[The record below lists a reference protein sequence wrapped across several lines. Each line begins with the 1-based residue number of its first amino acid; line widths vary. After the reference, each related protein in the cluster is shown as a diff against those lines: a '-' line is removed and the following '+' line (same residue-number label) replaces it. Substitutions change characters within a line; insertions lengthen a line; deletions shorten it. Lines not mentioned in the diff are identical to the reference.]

1 VWVVPERN
9 VRKIEVLFSPAE
21 FEALSGRDLSG
32 TTCVVFD
39 VLRATSSIITALAN
53 GAEAVIPVCTIEE
66 AVREKQHDNDVL
78 LAGERDG
85 FRITSKLTG
94 SVDFDFGN
102 SPREFA
108 KANLADKTIVM
119 TTTNGTRALKAC
131 LGAKEILVG
140 SFLNLAAV
148 AEYLHTR
155 QVDDLLLVCS
165 GTNEEASYEDL
176 LGAGALANE
185 VWNLF
190 RDGHIAD
197 SAQMARNIFLA
208 AQNDLP
214 GAMQF
219 ARNGRRLLGIPELR
233 DDVAFCLRR
242 DVFPLIATM
251 DRDCKI
257 QRFEPSVRK

>member
-1 VWVVPERN
+1 MK
-9 VRKIEVLFSPAE
+9 KIEVLFSPAE
-21 FEALSGRDLSG
+21 FEALSRRDLSG

-39 VLRATSSIITALAN
+39 VLRATSSIITAFAN
-53 GAEAVIPVCTIEE
+53 GANTVIPVATIEE
-66 AVREKQHDNDVL
+66 ALREKERNKKVL
-78 LAGERDG
+78 LAGERNG

-94 SVDFDFGN
+94 SVDFDCGN

-108 KANLADKTIVM
+108 AAPRLGRTIVM

-131 LGAKEILVG
+131 LGAKEIVVG
-140 SFLNLAAV
+140 SFLNLLRV
-148 AEYLHTR
+148 AEYLQAR

-185 VWNLF
+185 VWDVF
-190 RDGHIAD
+190 REGHVAD
-197 SAQMARNIFLA
+197 SAQMARSIFLA
-208 AQNDLP
+208 AQNNLL

-233 DDVAFCLRR
+233 DDVAFCLQR
-242 DVFPLIATM
+242 DVFPIIATM

-257 QRFEPSVRK
+257 QPFEPLVRK

>member
-1 VWVVPERN
+1 

-21 FEALSGRDLSG
+21 FEALSRRELSG

-53 GAEAVIPVCTIEE
+53 GAEAVIPVATIEE
-66 AVREKQHDNDVL
+66 ALREKQRNNDVL

-108 KANLADKTIVM
+108 EAKLGRKTIVM

-131 LGAKEILVG
+131 LGAKEIVVG
-140 SFLNLAAV
+140 GFLNLAEV
-148 AEYLHTR
+148 AEYVQAR

-165 GTNEEASYEDL
+165 GTYEEASYEDL
-176 LGAGALANE
+176 LGAGALANA
-185 VWNLF
+185 VWHRF
-190 RDGHIAD
+190 EEGHVAD
-197 SAQMARNIFLA
+197 SAQIARNTFLA
-208 AQNDLP
+208 AQNDLI

-233 DDVAFCLRR
+233 EDVPYSLR
-242 DVFPLIATM
+242 DGFTVIATM
-251 DRDCKI
+251 DRNCRI
-257 QRFEPSVRK
+257 RRFQSSVRK

>member
-1 VWVVPERN
+1 MR
-9 VRKIEVLFSPAE
+9 RIEVLFSPAE
-21 FEALSGRDLSG
+21 FEALGRRDLSG

-53 GAEAVIPVCTIEE
+53 DAEAVIPVATIEE
-66 AVREKQHDNDVL
+66 VLKEKQRDKDVL

-85 FRITSKLTG
+85 FRITSKQTG

-108 KANLADKTIVM
+108 EAKLTGKTIVM

-131 LGAKEILVG
+131 LGAKEIVVG
-140 SFLNLAAV
+140 CFLNLDAV
-148 AEYLHTR
+148 AEYLRAR

-165 GTNEEASYEDL
+165 GTYEEASYEDL
-176 LGAGALANE
+176 LGAGALAHSLWDRFAEGN
-185 VWNLF
+185 
-190 RDGHIAD
+190 IAD
-197 SAQMARNIFLA
+197 SAQIARNAYMAVQSNLI
-208 AQNDLP
+208 

-233 DDVAFCLRR
+233 EDVAYCLRR
-242 DVFPLIATM
+242 NGFTVVATM
-251 DRDCKI
+251 DRDCAI
-257 QRFEPSVRK
+257 RRCRSSVRK

>member
-1 VWVVPERN
+1 VQDELN

-21 FEALSGRDLSG
+21 FEALSRRDLSA

-53 GAEAVIPVCTIEE
+53 GAEAVIPVATIEE
-66 AVREKQHDNDVL
+66 ALREKQRDNNVL

-108 KANLADKTIVM
+108 EGEVGRKTIVM

-131 LGAKEILVG
+131 LGAKEIVVG
-140 SFLNLAAV
+140 GFLNLAEV
-148 AEYLHTR
+148 AEYVQAR

-165 GTNEEASYEDL
+165 GTYEEASYEDL
-176 LGAGALANE
+176 LGAGALANA
-185 VWNLF
+185 VWHRF
-190 RDGHIAD
+190 EEGHVGD
-197 SAQMARNIFLA
+197 SAQIARNTFLA
-208 AQNDLP
+208 AQNDLI

-233 DDVAFCLRR
+233 EDVPYCLR
-242 DVFPLIATM
+242 DGFTVIATM
-251 DRDCKI
+251 DRDGRI
-257 QRFEPSVRK
+257 RRFKSSVRK